1 MPDIPAHWS
10 ERLKRL
16 RAEPSRDVIGDP
28 NRLAR
33 VERTRQEMMGQGAA
47 IRATLEAAAA
57 PLAGLSAGD
66 RLGRI
71 RRVVITGCGDSWF
84 VGLAV
89 RQIFEQVAGLPCEA
103 AQAFELANW
112 SEPAS
117 HADALVVG
125 ISAGGNTP
133 AVMAALQRAQSCG
146 ALTVGIS
153 NTPGSPITEEFD
165 AALPVMASRKGW
177 PTQSSTAAIALLG
190 ALAVALAQRQG
201 HGAATLASALAS
213 LPEALDGVLA
223 ALDADAQ
230 AASEHLA
237 AVPMVLFTGSGPD
250 FAAACF
256 GAAKVRELCPI
267 HAFALPL
274 EEMHHYR
281 LPKAGDGVVIL
292 STSAASRE
300 RALDT
305 AIVARAEDARVV
317 ALLAG
322 QDPDIAGLSDS
333 ALVSGAIGGPFA
345 AALASAP
352 LHALAYHLALRRDAL
367 KLGAA
372 W

>member
-10 ERLKRL
+10 ERLNRL
-16 RAEPSRDVIGDP
+16 RAEPSRDVTGDP

-33 VERTRQEMMGQGAA
+33 VERTRHEMMGQGAA
-47 IRATLEAAAA
+47 IRATLDAAAA
-57 PLAGLSAGD
+57 PLAGLASLD
-66 RLGRI
+66 RLGRT

-103 AQAFELANW
+103 AQAFELAHW

-117 HADALVVG
+117 LADALVVG

-133 AVMAALQRAQSCG
+133 AVMAALERARSG
-146 ALTVGIS
+146 DALTVGVS
-153 NTPGSPITEEFD
+153 NTPNSPIMEQFD

-190 ALAVALAQRQG
+190 ALA
-201 HGAATLASALAS
+201 SALARRQGRDGAALAEALAR
-213 LPEALDGVLA
+213 LPGSLDGVLA
-223 ALDADAQ
+223 ALDADA
-230 AASEHLA
+230 AAAAQTLA
-237 AVPMVLFTGSGPD
+237 AAPMVLFTGSGPD

-281 LPKAGDGVVIL
+281 LPKAGDGLVIL
-292 STSAASRE
+292 STSLASRE

-305 AIVARAEDARVV
+305 AIVARAEGTRVV

-322 QDPDIAGLSDS
+322 QDPDIACLSDS
-333 ALVSGAIGGPFA
+333 VLASGAIDGPFA